1 MDDDYYK
8 RTELH
13 FAAGKGDLS
22 RVKQLVESGNNV
34 SEFDEISYTPLHH
47 AAKEEFFALTSYL
60 LSIGADVNAHDEE
73 QIGETPLGAVAASC
87 SCEMAKLL
95 VDAGANPTI
104 AGLTALH
111 HAKQRKKSEG
121 QKVYSLL
128 VNIAK
133 RKFKY
138 QP

>member
-1 MDDDYYK
+1 
-8 RTELH
+8 
-13 FAAGKGDLS
+13 
-22 RVKQLVESGNNV
+22 
-34 SEFDEISYTPLHH
+34 
-47 AAKEEFFALTSYL
+47 
-60 LSIGADVNAHDEE
+60 
-73 QIGETPLGAVAASC
+73 
-87 SCEMAKLL
+87 MAKLL

-121 QKVYSLL
+121 QKIYSLL